1 MLSQRLEN
9 PQIGIWKQTKYSRPQ
24 SRSTSLVV
32 LTNIHMILVPVVYLQ
47 LVFLMH
53 RVLLEILWYQ
63 HIHEACSIHTHCSI
77 LLKRHK
83 SRFWLAKYLVE
94 SFCVF
99 LAACALTPFH
109 PEGPQ
114 RQSALQGQQTH
125 QMAEIQWIWFTGTES
140 NTAISV
146 CITCHKKS
154 PLDTAL
160 EKTALNCTLKSL
172 LISFLTYRINHP

>member
-47 LVFLMH
+47 LFFLMH

-125 QMAEIQWIWFTGTES
+125 QMAEIQWIWFTETES
-140 NTAISV
+140 NTAISF
-146 CITCHKKS
+146 CITCHKN
-154 PLDTAL
+154 PLWTQLLKRQLWTAHW
-160 EKTALNCTLKSL
+160 NHFSFPSSL
-172 LISFLTYRINHP
+172 TG